1 MKMKASFRQPQGRLL
16 TEECSDNS
24 CPIQFMLELLG
35 SKWSVLILKEL
46 FGRDAAPAA
55 QRSYRRTYQLL
66 EALPGISSK
75 TLTMRLRELEKYG
88 LIQRTVYPEIPP
100 RVEYSL
106 TEKGRE
112 LQPIMLALKQVGQ
125 SWLGTKNC
133 DCPLENINP

>member
-1 MKMKASFRQPQGRLL
+1 MKMKASFRQPPAGLL
-16 TEECSDNS
+16 TEECLDKS

-46 FGRDAAPAA
+46 FSRDH
-55 QRSYRRTYQLL
+55 RTHELL

-125 SWLGTKNC
+125 IWLGTKNC
-133 DCPLENINP
+133 DCPLENLNH

>member
-1 MKMKASFRQPQGRLL
+1 MKMKASFSQPPAGLL
-16 TEECSDNS
+16 TEECLDNS

-46 FGRDAAPAA
+46 FSRDH
-55 QRSYRRTYQLL
+55 RTHQLL

-88 LIQRTVYPEIPP
+88 LIQRTVYPEVPP

-106 TEKGRE
+106 TEKGGE
-112 LQPIMLALKQVGQ
+112 IQPIMVALKQVGEK
-125 SWLGTKNC
+125 WLKRNSC
-133 DCPLENINP
+133 DCPLENLKL